1 VFKDVE
7 DRMKKKNK
15 ILFTRESESLRELVR
30 LMDNQNHRVLVLW
43 ALECGNLA
51 LRDFESVFPDEM
63 RPRICLEACERWAKG
78 DIKMQGAKRAILN
91 SHAVAKEIDHEVCKA
106 LCHGIGH
113 AGATVHVGSHAIGL
127 PMYELTAIVI
137 SYKMSG
143 YEEAVKEKIDF
154 YIDRLLY
161 WRENAGKLDRKWAD
175 FLKKE

>member
-1 VFKDVE
+1 
-7 DRMKKKNK
+7 
-15 ILFTRESESLRELVR
+15 
-30 LMDNQNHRVLVLW
+30 
-43 ALECGNLA
+43 
-51 LRDFESVFPDEM
+51 
-63 RPRICLEACERWAKG
+63 
-78 DIKMQGAKRAILN
+78 MQDAKRAILN

-137 SYKMSG
+137 SYKMSD